1 MPRKKKS
8 GKDNTLECTI
18 PGLRKPIEIAFDSKK
33 LPVCKKCKKI
43 YKTRQVCRVRGGHTD
58 LPWCTTYICFQLDDS
73 CLVNGRFT
81 QADDD
86 KFVAEISPD
95 EKIQTPYFAD
105 LDKLGPNPPICRN
118 CKDKNYTR
126 YHCRTNHSHRSL
138 PWGTFYATLKRV
150 ENGDVTTALSAASV
164 VDVDSIDIDLSVP
177 NLESP
182 NTEEQG
188 QGSDTEYASLKRR
201 RDYTHGPKVEPF
213 KRMKAGNKW
222 DQPGVETV
230 MDVKKSKTFILIIH
244 EKEISL
250 HVSACQ
256 PFQMHIMFCD
266 HSQTKPFFIAVA
278 PNRPLR

>member
-1 MPRKKKS
+1 MLS
-8 GKDNTLECTI
+8 CNI

-150 ENGDVTTALSAASV
+150 ENGDVTTALSADSV